1 MIRRGRKRSDCYRAA
16 VPFLDGP
23 DAAAHAAVDKI
34 NHLKGFGWSVLGAAL
49 SMNGGD
55 LYAYPIGPASM
66 APAVKAAVDS
76 ATAPRRPESHHHLSC
91 SPLFSLPRNRIRS
104 NVELTLEA
112 QRRTL
117 ASQVVACLDV

>member
-1 MIRRGRKRSDCYRAA
+1 MPELPAHYVPGCAVEYRGPTGRRGSQWVAVIRRGRKRSDCYRAA

-23 DAAAHAAVDKI
+23 DAAARAAVEKI
-34 NHLKGFGWSVLGAAL
+34 NRLEGFGWSVLGAAL

-76 ATAPRRPESHHHLSC
+76 VTAPRRPE
-91 SPLFSLPRNRIRS
+91 
-104 NVELTLEA
+104 E
-112 QRRTL
+112 
-117 ASQVVACLDV
+117 

>member
-1 MIRRGRKRSDCYRAA
+1 MPVLSCYPFRYVPGCSVEYRGPTNTLGGRWVAVIRRGRKRSDCYRAA

-23 DAAAHAAVDKI
+23 DAAARAAVDRI
-34 NHLKGFGWSVLGAAL
+34 NRLEGFGWSVLGAAL

-76 ATAPRRPESHHHLSC
+76 ATAPRRPE
-91 SPLFSLPRNRIRS
+91 
-104 NVELTLEA
+104 A
-112 QRRTL
+112 
-117 ASQVVACLDV
+117 